1 MKRTLSLLLLAV
13 CATIV
18 CAKEPQRP
26 TSYNYQ
32 RGVEAVNNN
41 DDEEGKKYL
50 EQEIADNPKNGY
62 AYAWLAGVQLRNDEI
77 GSAISMLT
85 NAIKYIPKADKY
97 YHAWAN
103 KTLSGIYYDLNDT
116 VKCLDYATR
125 AVKAEPKN
133 IEWWRFRGVL
143 YLQFEQ
149 YDHAMADF
157 NELILLDPTAIN
169 GYMWKGKTYYE
180 LKQYEKAIEQ
190 YQQAGKLATRPFIY
204 SNIAESQIALH
215 RYEEAADNIINALKE
230 EHFEELAT
238 ELIADASEELTNEL
252 MPRFN
257 VQINANPNSL
267 EWLMYQLY
275 LYRANKNYEQ
285 AILCTEKI
293 KELDADPYFDA
304 ILSSLYQEMG
314 DFVSA
319 LPYAKTAYT
328 ADTTETDYISQ
339 LASTYSDLD
348 SLEQCLQI
356 YHSYIEQYPESAAA
370 YHMRAQCHFH
380 LGNYETAITDYTTA
394 IALNADDSFARY
406 MRGRTH
412 YIMGDTIKANKD
424 FQRVVEDTKNTIET
438 AFALI
443 FLNRHEEARTMVDSI
458 LVADSV
464 EHSERYNMACCYSL
478 LGDIEMAF
486 TLLEEQL
493 KDGYVQFN
501 HIRRDIDFIPLRGER
516 LDSLLSIYETKVQE
530 RISAFKGEEIA
541 DNNNERVVEIP
552 FTKAGGVTKVDCT
565 INNLPL
571 NFIFDTGAS
580 DVTISQVEANFMYK
594 NGYLDARDIVGKKTY
609 QVATGAI
616 AIGTTIILKQ
626 IEFGGLILR
635 DVRASVVETQNAPLL
650 LGQTVLQRLGK
661 IEIDNTQ
668 RILKITTNQ

>member
-1 MKRTLSLLLLAV
+1 MKRIVSLLLLAV
-13 CATIV
+13 CATFV

-32 RGVEAVNNN
+32 RGVEAVNN
-41 DDEEGKKYL
+41 DQDEEAEKYL
-50 EQEIADNPKNGY
+50 NQELADNPKNGY
-62 AYAWLAGVQLRNDEI
+62 AYAWLAGIELRKDEI
-77 GSAISMLT
+77 GSAISML
-85 NAIKYIPKADKY
+85 NNSIKYIPKADKY

-116 VKCLDYATR
+116 IKCIDYATR
-125 AVKAEPKN
+125 AVKSEPKN

-143 YLQFEQ
+143 YLEFEQ
-149 YDHAMADF
+149 YDNAIADF
-157 NELILLDPTAIN
+157 DEMIRLNPNAEN
-169 GYMWKGKTYYE
+169 GYMWKGKTYYQ
-180 LKQYEKAIEQ
+180 LKQYDKAIEQ
-190 YQQAGKLATRPFIY
+190 YQYAGKLATRSYIY
-204 SNIAESQIALH
+204 SNLAESQIQLQY
-215 RYEEAADNIINALKE
+215 YEEAADNIIKAFKE
-230 EHFEELAT
+230 EHFEDLAT
-238 ELIADASEELTNEL
+238 DLLANANEELTAEL
-252 MPRFN
+252 MPRLN

-267 EWLMYQLY
+267 EWYMYKLY

-304 ILSSLYQEMG
+304 ILSSLYRNMG
-314 DFVSA
+314 DFATA
-319 LPYAKTAYT
+319 LHYAQVAYA
-328 ADTTETDYISQ
+328 ADTTETDYMEQ
-339 LASTYSDLD
+339 LTNVYSDLD

-356 YHSYIEQYPESAAA
+356 YDSYIAQYPESEAA
-370 YHMRAQCHFH
+370 YHMRAQTHF
-380 LGNYETAITDYTTA
+380 LASNYTSAIDDYTTT
-394 IALNADDSFARY
+394 ITLDTKDTYARY
-406 MRGRTH
+406 MRGRAH
-412 YIMGDTIKANKD
+412 YIMGDTLKANKD
-424 FQRVVEDTKNTIET
+424 FQRVVDDTNDAIET

-443 FLNRHEEARTMVDSI
+443 FLGSHEEARHLADSI
-458 LVADSV
+458 LIADSV
-464 EHSERYNMACCYSL
+464 EHSERYNIACCYSM
-478 LGDIEMAF
+478 LGEIELAF
-486 TLLEEQL
+486 AALEDEL

-501 HIRRDIDFIPLRGER
+501 HIRRDVDLIPLHGER

-530 RISAFKGEEIA
+530 RIRTFKGEECVDA
-541 DNNNERVVEIP
+541 TEEKVVEIP
-552 FTKAGGVTKVDCT
+552 FTKTGGVTKVDCT

-580 DVTISQVEANFMYK
+580 EVTISQIEANFMYK
-594 NGYLDARDIVGKKTY
+594 NGYLDSRDIVGKKTY

-616 AIGTTIILKQ
+616 AVGTTIILKQ

>member
-1 MKRTLSLLLLAV
+1 MKRIVSLLLLAV

-32 RGVEAVNNN
+32 RGVEAVNN
-41 DDEEGKKYL
+41 DQDEEAEKYL
-50 EQEIADNPKNGY
+50 KQELADNPKNGY
-62 AYAWLAGVQLRNDEI
+62 AYAWLAGVELRKDEI
-77 GSAISMLT
+77 GSAISML
-85 NAIKYIPKADKY
+85 NKAIKYIPKADKY

-103 KTLSGIYYDLNDT
+103 KTLAGIYYDLNDT
-116 VKCLDYATR
+116 IQCIDYANR

-143 YLQFEQ
+143 YLEFEQ

-157 NELILLDPTAIN
+157 DEVIQLDPTAIN

-190 YQQAGKLATRPFIY
+190 YQYAGKLATRSFIY
-204 SNIAESQIALH
+204 SNIAESQVALH
-215 RYEEAADNIINALKE
+215 RYEEAANNIINALKE
-230 EHFEELAT
+230 EHFEDLAT
-238 ELIADASEELTNEL
+238 DLLADANEDLTAEL
-252 MPRFN
+252 MPRLN

-267 EWLMYQLY
+267 EWSMYQLY

-304 ILSSLYQEMG
+304 ILSSLYQDMG
-314 DFVSA
+314 DFASA
-319 LPYAKTAYT
+319 LPYAQAAYIS
-328 ADTTETDYISQ
+328 DSTETDYISQ
-339 LASTYSDLD
+339 LASIYSDLD
-348 SLEQCLQI
+348 SLEQCIKI
-356 YHSYIEQYPESAAA
+356 YNAYIAQYPESNAA
-370 YHMRAQCHFH
+370 YHMRAQTHFFA
-380 LGNYETAITDYTTA
+380 GNYASAIEDYTTA
-394 IALNADDSFARY
+394 ITLDTKDTYARY
-406 MRGRTH
+406 MLGRAH
-412 YIMGDTIKANKD
+412 YIMGVSIKANKD
-424 FQRVVEDTKNTIET
+424 FQRVVDDTKNSVET
-438 AFALI
+438 TFAYI
-443 FLNRHEEARTMVDSI
+443 FLGQNEEAKHLADSI
-458 LVADSV
+458 LLADSV
-464 EHSERYNMACCYSL
+464 EHENRYNIACCYSM

-486 TLLEEQL
+486 TLLEEEL
-493 KDGYVQFN
+493 KDGYVDFN
-501 HIRRDIDFIPLRGER
+501 HIRRDPDFAPLRGER
-516 LDSLLSIYETKVQE
+516 LDSLLSMYETKAQE
-530 RISAFKGEEIA
+530 RIRAFKGENTSESTT
-541 DNNNERVVEIP
+541 ERIVEIP
-552 FTKAGGVTKVDCT
+552 FTKSGGVTKVDCT

-594 NGYLDARDIVGKKTY
+594 NGYLDSRDVVGKKTY

-616 AIGTTIILKQ
+616 AVGTTIILKE
-626 IEFGGLILR
+626 IKFGGLILR

-650 LGQTVLQRLGK
+650 LGQTILQRLGK

>member
-41 DDEEGKKYL
+41 DDAEAEKYL
-50 EQEIADNPKNGY
+50 NQELTENPKNGY
-62 AYAWLAGVQLRNDEI
+62 AYAWLVGVELRKDEI
-77 GSAISMLT
+77 GSAISML
-85 NAIKYIPKADKY
+85 NKAIKYIPKADKY

-116 VKCLDYATR
+116 INCIDYATR
-125 AVKAEPKN
+125 AVKSEPKN
-133 IEWWRFRGVL
+133 IEWWRFRGVI
-143 YLQFEQ
+143 YLEFEQ
-149 YDHAMADF
+149 YDNAIADF
-157 NELILLDPTAIN
+157 DEMIRLNPNAEN
-169 GYMWKGKTYYE
+169 GYMWKGKTYYQ
-180 LKQYEKAIEQ
+180 LKQYDKAIEQ
-190 YQQAGKLATRPFIY
+190 YQYAGKLATRSYIY
-204 SNIAESQIALH
+204 SNLAQSQIQLQH
-215 RYEEAADNIINALKE
+215 YEEAADNIIKAFKE
-230 EHFEELAT
+230 EHFEDLAT
-238 ELIADASEELTNEL
+238 DLLADANEELTVEL
-252 MPRFN
+252 MPRLN

-267 EWLMYQLY
+267 EWSMYQLY

-285 AILCTEKI
+285 AILCTKKI
-293 KELDADPYFDA
+293 KELDADPSFDA
-304 ILSSLYQEMG
+304 ILSLLYQHMG
-314 DFVSA
+314 DFATA
-319 LPYAKTAYT
+319 LHYAQVAYA
-328 ADTTETDYISQ
+328 ADTTETDYIEQ
-339 LASTYSDLD
+339 LTNVYSALD

-356 YHSYIEQYPESAAA
+356 YDSYIAQYPESEAA
-370 YHMRAQCHFH
+370 YHMRAQCYFH

-394 IALNADDSFARY
+394 IALDTNDTFARY
-406 MRGRTH
+406 MRGRAH
-412 YIMGDTIKANKD
+412 YIMGDTLKANKD
-424 FQRVVEDTKNTIET
+424 FQRVVDDTNDAIET

-443 FLNRHEEARTMVDSI
+443 LLGHHEEARHLADSI

-464 EHSERYNMACCYSL
+464 EHSERYNIACCYSM
-478 LGDIEMAF
+478 LGETELAF
-486 TLLEEQL
+486 AALEDEL
-493 KDGYVQFN
+493 KEGYIVFN
-501 HIRRDIDFIPLRGER
+501 HIRRDVDFIPLRGER
-516 LDSLLSIYETKVQE
+516 LDSLLSIYENKVQE
-530 RISAFKGEEIA
+530 RIRTFKGEESVDA
-541 DNNNERVVEIP
+541 TEEKVVEIP
-552 FTKAGGVTKVDCT
+552 FTKTGGVTKVDCT

-594 NGYLDARDIVGKKTY
+594 NGYLDSRDIVGKKTY

-616 AIGTTIILKQ
+616 AVGTTIILKQ

>member
-1 MKRTLSLLLLAV
+1 MKRIVSMLLLAV
-13 CATIV
+13 CATFV

-32 RGVEAVNNN
+32 RGVEAVNN
-41 DDEEGKKYL
+41 DQDEEAEKYL
-50 EQEIADNPKNGY
+50 NQELADNPKNGY
-62 AYAWLAGVQLRNDEI
+62 AYAWLAGIELRKDEI
-77 GSAISMLT
+77 GSAISML
-85 NAIKYIPKADKY
+85 NNSIKYIPKADKY

-116 VKCLDYATR
+116 IKCIDYATR
-125 AVKAEPKN
+125 AVKSEPKN

-143 YLQFEQ
+143 YLEFEQ
-149 YDHAMADF
+149 YDNAIADF
-157 NELILLDPTAIN
+157 DEMIRLNPNAEN
-169 GYMWKGKTYYE
+169 GYMWKGKTYYQ
-180 LKQYEKAIEQ
+180 LKQYDKAIEQ
-190 YQQAGKLATRPFIY
+190 YQYAGKLATRSYIY
-204 SNIAESQIALH
+204 SNLAESQIQLQY
-215 RYEEAADNIINALKE
+215 YEEAADNIIKAFKE
-230 EHFEELAT
+230 EHFEDLAT
-238 ELIADASEELTNEL
+238 DLLANANEELTAEL
-252 MPRFN
+252 MPRLN

-267 EWLMYQLY
+267 EWYMYKLY

-304 ILSSLYQEMG
+304 ILSSLYRNMG
-314 DFVSA
+314 DFATA
-319 LPYAKTAYT
+319 LHYAQVAYA
-328 ADTTETDYISQ
+328 ADTTETDYMEQ
-339 LASTYSDLD
+339 LTNVYSDLD

-356 YHSYIEQYPESAAA
+356 YDSYIAQYPESEAA
-370 YHMRAQCHFH
+370 YHMRAQTHF
-380 LGNYETAITDYTTA
+380 LASNYTSAIDDYTTT
-394 IALNADDSFARY
+394 ITLDTKDTYARY
-406 MRGRTH
+406 MRGRAH
-412 YIMGDTIKANKD
+412 YIMGDTLKANKD
-424 FQRVVEDTKNTIET
+424 FQRVVDDTNDAIET

-443 FLNRHEEARTMVDSI
+443 FLGSHEEARHLADSI
-458 LVADSV
+458 LIADSV
-464 EHSERYNMACCYSL
+464 EHSERYNIACCYSM
-478 LGDIEMAF
+478 LGEIELAF
-486 TLLEEQL
+486 AALEDEL

-501 HIRRDIDFIPLRGER
+501 HIRRDVDLIPLHGER

-530 RISAFKGEEIA
+530 RIRTFKGEECVDA
-541 DNNNERVVEIP
+541 TEEKVVEIP
-552 FTKAGGVTKVDCT
+552 FTKTGGVTKVDCT

-580 DVTISQVEANFMYK
+580 EVTISQVEANFMYK
-594 NGYLDARDIVGKKTY
+594 NGYLDSRDIVGKKTY

-616 AIGTTIILKQ
+616 AVGTTIILKQ

>member
-1 MKRTLSLLLLAV
+1 MKRIVSLLLLAV

-32 RGVEAVNNN
+32 RGVEAVNN
-41 DDEEGKKYL
+41 DQDEEAEKYL
-50 EQEIADNPKNGY
+50 NQELADNPKNGY
-62 AYAWLAGVQLRNDEI
+62 AYAWLAGVELRKDET
-77 GSAISMLT
+77 GSAISMLN

-97 YHAWAN
+97 YHACAN
-103 KTLSGIYYDLNDT
+103 KTLASIYYDLNDT
-116 VKCLDYATR
+116 IQCLDYATR
-125 AVKAEPKN
+125 AIKAEPKN

-143 YLQFEQ
+143 YLEIEQ

-157 NELILLDPTAIN
+157 DEVIQLDPTAIN

-180 LKQYEKAIEQ
+180 LKQYDQAIEQ
-190 YQQAGKLATRPFIY
+190 YQYAGKLATRSFIY

-230 EHFEELAT
+230 EHFEDLAT
-238 ELIADASEELTNEL
+238 DLLADANEDLTAEL
-252 MPRFN
+252 MPRLN

-267 EWLMYQLY
+267 EWSMYQLY

-304 ILSSLYQEMG
+304 ILSSLYQDMG
-314 DFVSA
+314 DFASA
-319 LPYAKTAYT
+319 LPYAQAAYIS
-328 ADTTETDYISQ
+328 DSTETDYISQ
-339 LASTYSDLD
+339 LASIYSDLD
-348 SLEQCLQI
+348 SLEQSI
-356 YHSYIEQYPESAAA
+356 AVYNTYIAQYPESAAA
-370 YHMRAQCHFH
+370 YHMRAQTHFFA
-380 LGNYETAITDYTTA
+380 GNYASAIEDYTTA
-394 IALNADDSFARY
+394 ISLDTKDTYARY
-406 MRGRTH
+406 MRGRAQ
-412 YIMGDTIKANKD
+412 YIMGDSLKATKD
-424 FQRVVEDTKNTIET
+424 FQRVVDDTKNSVET
-438 AFALI
+438 SFAYI
-443 FLNRHEEARTMVDSI
+443 FLGQNEEAKHLADSI
-458 LVADSV
+458 LLADSV
-464 EHSERYNMACCYSL
+464 EHSERYNIACCYSL
-478 LGDIEMAF
+478 LGETELAF
-486 TLLEEQL
+486 TLLEDEL
-493 KDGYVQFN
+493 KDGYVTFN
-501 HIRRDIDFIPLRGER
+501 HIRRDPDFEPLRGEC
-516 LDSLLSIYETKVQE
+516 LDSLITTYEKKVQE
-530 RISAFKGEEIA
+530 RICAFKGEETN
-541 DNNNERVVEIP
+541 DKNDERVVEIP
-552 FTKAGGVTKVDCT
+552 FTKSGGVTKVDCT

-594 NGYLDARDIVGKKTY
+594 NGYLDSRDIVGKKTY

-616 AIGTTIILKQ
+616 AVGTTIILKQ

>member
-1 MKRTLSLLLLAV
+1 MKRIVSLLLLAV
-13 CATIV
+13 CATFV

-32 RGVEAVNNN
+32 RGVEAVNN
-41 DDEEGKKYL
+41 DQDEEAEKYL
-50 EQEIADNPKNGY
+50 NQELADNPKNGY
-62 AYAWLAGVQLRNDEI
+62 AYAWLAGIELRKDEI
-77 GSAISMLT
+77 GSAISML
-85 NAIKYIPKADKY
+85 NNSIKYIPKADKY

-116 VKCLDYATR
+116 IKCIDYATR
-125 AVKAEPKN
+125 AVKSEPKN

-143 YLQFEQ
+143 YLEFEQ
-149 YDHAMADF
+149 YDNAIADF
-157 NELILLDPTAIN
+157 DEMIRLNPNAEN
-169 GYMWKGKTYYE
+169 GYMWKGKTYYQ
-180 LKQYEKAIEQ
+180 LKQYDKAIEQ
-190 YQQAGKLATRPFIY
+190 YQYAGKLATRSYIY
-204 SNIAESQIALH
+204 SNLAESQIQLQY
-215 RYEEAADNIINALKE
+215 YEEAADNIIKAFKE
-230 EHFEELAT
+230 EHFEDLAT
-238 ELIADASEELTNEL
+238 DLLANANEELTAEL
-252 MPRFN
+252 MPRLN

-267 EWLMYQLY
+267 EWYMYKLY

-304 ILSSLYQEMG
+304 ILSSLYRNMG
-314 DFVSA
+314 DFATA
-319 LPYAKTAYT
+319 LHYAQVAYA
-328 ADTTETDYISQ
+328 ADTTETDYMEQ
-339 LASTYSDLD
+339 LTNVYSDLD

-356 YHSYIEQYPESAAA
+356 YDSYIAQYPESEAA
-370 YHMRAQCHFH
+370 YHMRAQTHF
-380 LGNYETAITDYTTA
+380 LASNYTSAIDDYTTT
-394 IALNADDSFARY
+394 ITLDTKDTYARY
-406 MRGRTH
+406 MRGRAH
-412 YIMGDTIKANKD
+412 YIMGGTLKANKD
-424 FQRVVEDTKNTIET
+424 FQRVVDDTNDAIET

-443 FLNRHEEARTMVDSI
+443 FLGSHEEARHLADSI
-458 LVADSV
+458 LIADSV
-464 EHSERYNMACCYSL
+464 EHSERYNIACCYSM
-478 LGDIEMAF
+478 LGEIELAF
-486 TLLEEQL
+486 AALEDEL

-501 HIRRDIDFIPLRGER
+501 HIRRDVDLIPLHGER

-530 RISAFKGEEIA
+530 RIRTFKGEECVDA
-541 DNNNERVVEIP
+541 TEEKVVEIP
-552 FTKAGGVTKVDCT
+552 FTKTGGVTKVDCT

-580 DVTISQVEANFMYK
+580 EVTISQVEANFMYK
-594 NGYLDARDIVGKKTY
+594 NGYLDSRDIVGKKTY

-616 AIGTTIILKQ
+616 AVGTTIILKQ